1 MPAKSLA
8 KLEGRKLGPYSLHI
22 REGKGR
28 FRGEVSFKLY
38 LRSNGSVSK
47 EPVVKGLYFRGSS
60 YYKPWLEV
68 HFERTSK
75 LKTGTIDL
83 EKEKLDIKLFRLLS
97 GLLPAGSHIMVAYE
111 NHESTAAALRANVP
125 EAATYIGHLLF
136 SAGCTSFKDW
146 YFAEG
151 FMEGSQKLQGNKPLN
166 SRIKKINLKELR
178 KDLIK
183 FIKRDDFA
191 EERERAKK
199 LLTISLLS

>member
-8 KLEGRKLGPYSLHI
+8 KLKGRKLGPYALRI

-28 FRGEVSFKLY
+28 FRNEVSFKLY
-38 LRSNGSVSK
+38 LRSAGSVSK
-47 EPVVKGLYFRGSS
+47 EPAAKGLYFRGLGN
-60 YYKPWLEV
+60 YKPWLEV

-111 NHESTAAALRANVP
+111 NHESTAAALRASVP
-125 EAATYIGHLLF
+125 EAATYIGYLLF

-166 SRIKKINLKELR
+166 SRIKKTNLKELR
-178 KDLIK
+178 KELIK
-183 FIKRDDFA
+183 FIKGNNFA
-191 EERERAKK
+191 KEKERAVK
-199 LLTISLLS
+199 LLKLIK